1 MSREQQPRIE
11 ADGAGL
17 RVSGALTFATVTAL
31 LRESRGLIG
40 AGAGPLAVDLSG
52 VTHADS
58 AGLALLMEWLRLA
71 RDAGRELEYRAITEQ
86 MLAIASA
93 GGLLE
98 TLPLAPG

>member
-31 LRESRGLIG
+31 LRESRGLFG
-40 AGAGPLAVDLSG
+40 TGEGPLKVDLSG
-52 VTHADS
+52 VSHADS

-71 RDAGRELEYRAITEQ
+71 RGAGRELEYHAVTEQ

-98 TLPLAPG
+98 ILPLAPG

>member
-1 MSREQQPRIE
+1 MSQPQQPRIE

-98 TLPLAPG
+98 ILPLAPG